1 MKKEVMNKIY
11 GLAEIFG
18 ATGNVEVVFGEDLK
32 EVINELIADNL
43 DADEIVDRIICKQ
56 VSVKNDVVE
65 VDVKDDDVFLGVYG
79 DSEDSYHNMKDYIDP
94 VVIMNAIKSSKNSFR
109 YEEVTEVIEKI
120 RELI

>member
-11 GLAEIFG
+11 GLAEVFG
-18 ATGNVEVVFGEDLK
+18 ATGNVEVVFGEVLK
-32 EVINELIADNL
+32 DVVNELIADNL

-56 VSVKNDVVE
+56 VSMKNDVVE

-79 DSEDSYHNMKDYIDP
+79 DSEDSYYNMKDYIDP

>member
-11 GLAEIFG
+11 GLAEVFG
-18 ATGNVEVVFGEDLK
+18 ATGNVEVVFGEGLK
-32 EVINELIADNL
+32 EVVNELIADNL

-65 VDVKDDDVFLGVYG
+65 VDVKDDEAFLGVYG
-79 DSEDSYHNMKDYIDP
+79 DSEDSYYNMKDYIDP
-94 VVIMNAIKSSKNSFR
+94 VIIMNAIKSSKNSFR

>member
-11 GLAEIFG
+11 GLAEVFG
-18 ATGNVEVVFGEDLK
+18 ATGNVEVVFGEGLK
-32 EVINELIADNL
+32 DVVNELIADNL

-65 VDVKDDDVFLGVYG
+65 VDVKDDEVFLGVYG
-79 DSEDSYHNMKDYIDP
+79 DSEDSYYNMKDYIDP
-94 VVIMNAIKSSKNSFR
+94 VIIMNAIKSSKNSFR